1 MDLKQKYLQL
11 KLNNFYY
18 YIINIYINQIIIME
32 ILKTHKKQIYCVK
45 KSKKNNFFVTGS
57 EDNTIR
63 LYDLRKKTSI
73 KMINGIFI
81 NNDIN
86 SINFNEINEFEI
98 ISGIGKDIY
107 IFDLRSPKI
116 FINEYVNVFL
126 FLFLYR
132 KLIMK
137 MR

>member
-1 MDLKQKYLQL
+1 
-11 KLNNFYY
+11 
-18 YIINIYINQIIIME
+18 ME
-32 ILKTHKKQIYCVK
+32 ILKTHKKQIYYVK

-63 LYDLRKKTSI
+63 LYDLRKKSSI
-73 KMINGIFI
+73 KMINGNFI

-86 SINFNEINEFEI
+86 CINFNEINEFEI

-137 MR
+137 MK